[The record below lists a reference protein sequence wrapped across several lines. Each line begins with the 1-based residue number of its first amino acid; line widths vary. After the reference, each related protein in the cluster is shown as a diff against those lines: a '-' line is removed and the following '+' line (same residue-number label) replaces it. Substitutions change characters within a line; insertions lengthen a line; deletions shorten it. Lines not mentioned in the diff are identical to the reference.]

1 MDRRRQDN
9 TAERYPVFDI
19 VVLSSRDFLFV
30 RRSAMTWKNEGEPVL
45 LRTRGDKNT
54 PYNETVF
61 SDNPSVVSIGRYS
74 TLCQKSLENL
84 RLTRKGKHTV
94 KMCKAKCE

>member
-1 MDRRRQDN
+1 MYRRCQYN
-9 TAERYPVFDI
+9 TAARYPGFDI

-30 RRSAMTWKNEGEPVL
+30 RRSATTWKNEGEPVL

-61 SDNPSVVSIGRYS
+61 SDNRLLSVLVGTPHCVR
-74 TLCQKSLENL
+74 N
-84 RLTRKGKHTV
+84 H
-94 KMCKAKCE
+94 